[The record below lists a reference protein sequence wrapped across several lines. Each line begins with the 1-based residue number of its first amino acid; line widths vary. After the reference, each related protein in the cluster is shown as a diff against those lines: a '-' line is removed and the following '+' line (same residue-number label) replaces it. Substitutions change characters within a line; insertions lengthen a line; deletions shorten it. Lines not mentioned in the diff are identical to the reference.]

1 MSRPNSVQSIRSL
14 AACPHPHNTRIHTQH
29 TYTHRH
35 THTTRTH
42 NTTHVHTQTH
52 THTHTHAQTH
62 TQHTRTTQHTCT
74 HRHTHNTRT
83 TQHTCT
89 HRHTQTHMHTL
100 SLCSPVSQGRHC
112 PSLGTQGL
120 QLASIRFLQ
129 FSSES
134 ETQNRAAMRRD
145 TSHELTNKRS
155 VVTQPVSLSSHN
167 SLLPH
172 ITIASHWATV

>member
-1 MSRPNSVQSIRSL
+1 MCLGLTVYKVL
-14 AACPHPHNTRIHTQH
+14 EALQH
-29 TYTHRH
+29 AH
-35 THTTRTH
+35 THTIHAFTH
-42 NTTHVHTQTH
+42 NTH
-52 THTHTHAQTH
+52 THIDTH
-62 TQHTRTTQHTCT
+62 TQHA
-74 HRHTHNTRT
+74 RT

>member
-1 MSRPNSVQSIRSL
+1 MELVRLRHIRTHLCYSF
-14 AACPHPHNTRIHTQH
+14 CRVHMYVH
-29 TYTHRH
+29 TYVCTY
-35 THTTRTH
+35 
-42 NTTHVHTQTH
+42 VCMYLYFLH